1 MSRRALHPPE
11 FVDRLDVQLSGRRRG
26 SDSALSASG
35 PQDARGGTSGLTYD
49 DGLPTGGL
57 QLALQ
62 YTPDTLRRLSAV
74 QWSRATPSAP
84 SAPVALRPLVAYTW
98 HGGLRLTRTTTIGSS
113 STTAATSHTAFGYD
127 PFGRLTRIED
137 TVTAG
142 TQQPVVSNRF
152 DYAYD
157 AAGNLTKESY
167 GKVGGRR
174 GDWFTYDAYYRLRR
188 HRGTSRPQVRGDT
201 NSGR

>member
-1 MSRRALHPPE
+1 MH
-11 FVDRLDVQLSGRRRG
+11 
-26 SDSALSASG
+26 
-35 PQDARGGTSGLTYD
+35 
-49 DGLPTGGL
+49 
-57 QLALQ
+57 
-62 YTPDTLRRLSAV
+62 
-74 QWSRATPSAP
+74 WSRATPSAP
-84 SAPVALRPLVAYTW
+84 SAAVALRPLVAYTW
-98 HGGLRLTRTTTIGSS
+98 HGGLRSTRTTTIGSS

-174 GDWFTYDAYYRLRR
+174 GDRFTYDAYHRLQSAYM
-188 HRGTSRPQVRGDT
+188 GLMQSQMDSKRPT
-201 NSGR
+201 AA

>member
-1 MSRRALHPPE
+1 MPGGKLNSPDFVGRR
-11 FVDRLDVQLSGRRRG
+11 DVRLSGPRRG
-26 SDSALSASG
+26 SDSALSAPG
-35 PQDARGGTSGLTYD
+35 RQDARTATSGLTYH
-49 DGLPTGGL
+49 DGLPTGGP

-62 YTPDTLRRLSAV
+62 YTPDALRRLAAV
-74 QWSRATPSAP
+74 HWSRATPSAP

-98 HGGLRLTRTTTIGSS
+98 HGGLRSTRTTTIGSS

-174 GDWFTYDAYYRLRR
+174 GDRFTYDAYHRLRLG
-188 HRGTSRPQVRGDT
+188 RGTSPAQVRGDT
-201 NSGR
+201 SPGR